1 MGRCSSGALNMFND
15 FYSNTIEMKA
25 DQKMT
30 PFTKEHLGRPAI
42 RLASCGRDACGN
54 QVYTAV
60 AEEGYIE
67 AMSEDG
73 EYIKFATKSWFGTSA
88 RWYSA
93 KGIRLVGEV
102 PSIKGGTQDTYIH
115 H

>member
-1 MGRCSSGALNMFND
+1 MGRCPSGILNMFND
-15 FYSNTIEMKA
+15 LYSNTIEMKA

-73 EYIKFATKSWFGTSA
+73 EYIKFATKGWFWTSSN
-88 RWYSA
+88 WYSA
-93 KGIRLVGEV
+93 RAIRLVGEV
-102 PSIKGGTQDTYIH
+102 PSIKSATDCTIH
-115 H
+115 Y